1 MFPAKYTQLIF
12 SFFLSI
18 FMSCV
23 VSAVSVFNTT
33 GLIDGFFNLWMTAWL
48 KSWIVAFPT
57 ILIVAPLTRRLV
69 GKLVRNTPSWT
80 SLIKGFC
87 DEIAGGE
94 AAPVKSTLLHANS
107 RAVATEKPASQAW
120 LYHRQPNHQPVP
132 STVKLRGETAPW
144 MR

>member
-33 GLIDGFFNLWMTAWL
+33 GLIDGFFILWMTAWL

-69 GKLVRNTPSWT
+69 GKLVRNTPS
-80 SLIKGFC
+80 
-87 DEIAGGE
+87 
-94 AAPVKSTLLHANS
+94 
-107 RAVATEKPASQAW
+107 
-120 LYHRQPNHQPVP
+120 
-132 STVKLRGETAPW
+132 
-144 MR
+144 

>member
-57 ILIVAPLTRRLV
+57 ILIVAPLNPPPCRQACQKHT
-69 GKLVRNTPSWT
+69 KLNAFDQRILWRNSGGLRPS
-80 SLIKGFC
+80 
-87 DEIAGGE
+87 
-94 AAPVKSTLLHANS
+94 
-107 RAVATEKPASQAW
+107 
-120 LYHRQPNHQPVP
+120 
-132 STVKLRGETAPW
+132 
-144 MR
+144 